1 MGTRWLIH
9 KQLFV
14 MCFGQRVLQ
23 VINLN
28 SFVVE
33 ELVNGGCN
41 NAITNKNRP
50 GLLRGAVFYKSFNFY
65 LFTGTSAFFAGVSAL
80 PKGLFFAKS
89 TNIGAATKIDE

>member
-1 MGTRWLIH
+1 MFSRNSKISVCKTIVIQALLCVKCLNFYEKLIFEEKFIKIYNTGTRWLIH

-33 ELVNGGCN
+33 ELVNGGV
-41 NAITNKNRP
+41 IT
-50 GLLRGAVFYKSFNFY
+50 L
-65 LFTGTSAFFAGVSAL
+65 
-80 PKGLFFAKS
+80 
-89 TNIGAATKIDE
+89 